1 MKIMLALLCASILS
15 AESIDSLS
23 VSGGRYVFGQ
33 ISEYRSDKF
42 ILDTKTGAIWSFARD
57 DNTSGL
63 FPVYYM
69 QFSDGK
75 FRSSQVAPTYIE
87 IKK

>member
-1 MKIMLALLCASILS
+1 MKIILALLCASMLS
-15 AESIDSLS
+15 AESISSLS
-23 VSGGRYVFGQ
+23 VGGGRYVFGQ

-57 DNTSGL
+57 ENTSGL
-63 FPVYYM
+63 FPVHYM

-75 FRSSQVAPTYIE
+75 IKSSQVAPTYTE
-87 IKK
+87 TKK